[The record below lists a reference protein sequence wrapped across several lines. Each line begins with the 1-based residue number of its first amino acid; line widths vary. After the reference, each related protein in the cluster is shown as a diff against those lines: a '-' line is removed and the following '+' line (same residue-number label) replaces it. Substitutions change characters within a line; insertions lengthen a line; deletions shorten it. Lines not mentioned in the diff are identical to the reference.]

1 MLKLRPSDRPSA
13 QSILDEHV
21 VDYSRTMVKSN
32 SNPSLLK
39 TIVCPRDMLR
49 LKAML
54 PEKRYRKCSDAEK
67 LPSVN
72 VSRNENQKVQIKN
85 PKLGQ
90 YIKGDEN
97 NYDKEYKVEI
107 SIVKEKDNKLKE
119 NKNCVNVAPKPKE
132 VINLQPKNNAVN
144 GRPVSKLQQQRPG
157 SPSSNYDLPV
167 HERLNRRPDSGKEAA
182 AKRDIDAIIAKARC
196 RPGSPNRPNSP
207 NYQNRDVYGKRV

>member
-1 MLKLRPSDRPSA
+1 
-13 QSILDEHV
+13 
-21 VDYSRTMVKSN
+21 MVKSN

-54 PEKRYRKCSDAEK
+54 PEKRYKKCSEGEK

-72 VSRNENQKVQIKN
+72 ASRNDNQKVQLKN
-85 PKLGQ
+85 PLA
-90 YIKGDEN
+90 
-97 NYDKEYKVEI
+97 
-107 SIVKEKDNKLKE
+107 E
-119 NKNCVNVAPKPKE
+119 NKNYVNIAPQ
-132 VINLQPKNNAVN
+132 LKNANN
-144 GRPVSKLQQQRPG
+144 GRPASKQVPQRPG

-182 AKRDIDAIIAKARC
+182 AKREIDAIIAKARC

-207 NYQNRDVYGKRV
+207 NYQNRDI